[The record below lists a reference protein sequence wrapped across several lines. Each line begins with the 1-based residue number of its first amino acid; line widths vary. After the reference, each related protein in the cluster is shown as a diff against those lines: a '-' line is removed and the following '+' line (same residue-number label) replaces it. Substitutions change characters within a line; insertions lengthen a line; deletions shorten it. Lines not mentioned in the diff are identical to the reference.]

1 MAFGRFTARDTR
13 QTGLTGFCHQIA
25 CPCVR
30 VISKERSKT
39 SAQRS
44 HNYYYTCR
52 LNSRAPCK
60 LKTEKT
66 TVCCFWRPPAFV
78 IYCLSWRC
86 GCADVRHHARAENTS
101 RHTPHMLSSRAGGD
115 MPGET
120 SLTAATSP
128 GAACSRAQ

>member
-60 LKTEKT
+60 LKTEKL
-66 TVCCFWRPPAFV
+66 R
-78 IYCLSWRC
+78 
-86 GCADVRHHARAENTS
+86 
-101 RHTPHMLSSRAGGD
+101 LSSTASAGAVAAQMFAITLGPRTQAD
-115 MPGET
+115 TLHTCCRVGRGET
-120 SLTAATSP
+120 CPARRRLRLLQVLEPRVRGRNKQLS
-128 GAACSRAQ
+128 G